1 MGEGGVRVNPT
12 LYEVINIYM
21 RQMKT
26 TDYLMK
32 KAVSEGVFPGAVLLV
47 SKETDQV
54 IFDAYGAAR
63 IDPERRM
70 TRETVFDLASLT
82 KPLATTLGVMILV
95 QKGELFLEQEIGT
108 IISAFHGTD
117 KERVTIRQLLAHNS
131 GLPDYRPY
139 YKSLM
144 TFVPERGKGGLEEM
158 LLSERLIA
166 APGTQTVYSDIGF
179 MILGWVMEV
188 VTKTPLNLFIEETIY
203 HPLGLQNLFFLP
215 LDSEKLRSHID
226 FAATEE
232 CQWRKKVLE
241 GEVHDDNAY
250 AIGGVAGHTGLFGTA
265 QDIHRLLVELLN
277 AYHGRP
283 NSGLFRPEMVHAF
296 FKRQIGGRALGFDT
310 PTRPGS
316 SSGRYFSK
324 HSVGHLGYTG
334 TSFWIDLERSIIVI
348 LLTNRVHPSRENDQ
362 IKTFRPIIH
371 DAIMEGLLE
380 DGPLRP

>member
-1 MGEGGVRVNPT
+1 MQ
-12 LYEVINIYM
+12 
-21 RQMKT
+21 QMKT
-26 TDYLMK
+26 MDHLMK

-144 TFVPERGKGGLEEM
+144 TFAPERGKEGLEEM

-188 VTKTPLNLFIEETIY
+188 VTKTPLNLFIEGTIY

-215 LDSEKLRSHID
+215 LDSEKPRSHID

-283 NSGLFRPEMVHAF
+283 NSGLFHPEMVRTF

-310 PTRPGS
+310 PTQPGS

-348 LLTNRVHPSRENDQ
+348 LLTNRVHPTRENEQ

-371 DAIMEGLLE
+371 DAVMEELLK
-380 DGPLRP
+380 DNSGIPNLGI